1 MIEDTNILGFG
12 GFTPAGYAKA
22 IPRALARRAE
32 AEYAAGGPF
41 KVRVLTGAST
51 GASVNSEPA
60 KAEAITFAGTVP
72 RQSNIA

>member
-1 MIEDTNILGFG
+1 MIEDTNTLGFG
-12 GFTPAGYAKA
+12 RFTPAGCAKA

-32 AEYAAGGPF
+32 AEHAAGRPF

-51 GASVNSEPA
+51 GATVKGELANA
-60 KAEAITFAGTVP
+60 KAISFAGTLP